1 MARVVTTEA
10 VERLV
15 GILAGLPGH
24 ALDAVRGYLVKMAEP
39 NDINPGLHDFYAAL
53 VRLADAAATR
63 RRAGDR
69 GHFPAPGPADL
80 AGAVRRLDTVELRAC
95 VLVLRRSADDMA
107 GTPAGP
113 VFAALREL
121 VEAEERRRDDAGWR
135 RVRRAERRAWS
146 GPAALGIPRPE
157 TATEQTLVEQ
167 GATA

>member
-1 MARVVTTEA
+1 MPRVVDAEQ

-15 GILAGLPGH
+15 GVLAALPGH

-39 NDINPGLHDFYAAL
+39 NDINPGIPDFWAAI

-69 GHFPAPGPADL
+69 GHFPAPGPGDL

-107 GTPAGP
+107 DTPVGA

-121 VEAEERRRDDAGWR
+121 VEAEERRRDDAGQR
-135 RVRRAERRAWS
+135 RLERAERRAR
-146 GPAALGIPRPE
+146 AECEALGIPWPE
-157 TATEQTLVEQ
+157 ALTASR
-167 GATA
+167 G